1 VKLGIAKDES
11 GVSQVQLSLAGGSKV
26 SIPESLMD
34 ANQEVKVESKSAAA
48 VTAASAPPAGTTS
61 ASDGIS
67 ISLKPAIEVKLA
79 FKVASMISSRR
90 QSMIYHTFW
99 LDKIS
104 NVWKPMCTEH
114 KKDAAAQSVTAPVSK
129 DVQGQAGFNPTAGC
143 NAAVA
148 CDGKGGTIMVFALS
162 SEPDCG
168 GQGLSGGAIAGIVIG
183 VLAFCGSVAGA
194 VFFVTRRND
203 GCKAPQQRET
213 RAPSNSSVISSEV
226 VFSNMPEKRTS
237 FQKEKAADGP
247 RAPSEDT
254 YLGVGQSGAAVAT
267 AAPSITTI

>member
-1 VKLGIAKDES
+1 VPKIEDPKEGEPAADVPQGNSEVSIGTKTVKLEAGASVKLGMVKDES
-11 GVSQVQLSLAGGSKV
+11 GIPQVQLSLAGGTKV
-26 SIPESLMD
+26 NIPESLMV

-48 VTAASAPPAGTTS
+48 VIAASTPPVGTTS

-79 FKVASMISSRR
+79 FQVASMISSRR
-90 QSMIYHTFW
+90 QSVIYHTFW

-114 KKDAAAQSVTAPVSK
+114 KIDAAAKSVTTPVSK
-129 DVQGQAGFNPTAGC
+129 DVQGQAGFNPTDGC
-143 NAAVA
+143 DAAVA

-183 VLAFCGSVAGA
+183 EWRGIFLCLLACLFMILCA
-194 VFFVTRRND
+194 
-203 GCKAPQQRET
+203 
-213 RAPSNSSVISSEV
+213 
-226 VFSNMPEKRTS
+226 
-237 FQKEKAADGP
+237 
-247 RAPSEDT
+247 
-254 YLGVGQSGAAVAT
+254 
-267 AAPSITTI
+267 